1 MRQHIIQR
9 FYHSEGL
16 FSPQYPCIVEDIGR
30 NEKDMVKQEQK
41 ELQGNDCHK
50 QNQLQTMQ

>member
-1 MRQHIIQR
+1 MRIILR